1 MPQAP
6 ASLTSLHMDKPLIKI
21 NLAAILNKRLGTRAK
36 WVPAFLLHA
45 LERLVRQDELNSL
58 LERAYPAEGSA
69 FSRRILHELS
79 ITLEVEGLDRLP
91 DGEAFEFVSNHPL
104 GGLDGMALVGVLGE
118 HYGDG
123 NLRVLVNDMLMHVT
137 PLADVF
143 LPVNKYGSQ
152 GREAAR
158 QISEAFASGRQI
170 VMFPAGLVSRR
181 HPDGSISDL
190 EWQKSCIVKALE
202 SGRRIVPVYFDGLNS
217 PRFYRVARWR
227 KLLGLRV
234 NIEQALLP
242 GELCDARGRH
252 YRIIFGTPVDVAA
265 LRAKGHT
272 PSVIA
277 ATLRRLVYRLSDNV
291 DKMV

>member
-1 MPQAP
+1 ME
-6 ASLTSLHMDKPLIKI
+6 KPLIKI
-21 NLAAILNKRLGTRAK
+21 DLAAILNKRLGTRAK
-36 WVPAFLLHA
+36 WVPAFLLHG
-45 LERLVRQDELNSL
+45 LKRLVRQDELNRL

-69 FSRRILHELS
+69 FSRRILQELS
-79 ITLEVEGLDRLP
+79 ITVEVEGLDRLP

-104 GGLDGMALVGVLGE
+104 GGLDGIALVGVLGE
-118 HYGDG
+118 RFGDE

-277 ATLRRLVYRLSDNV
+277 ATLRRLVYRLADNV